1 MGKRGFASAVIG
13 FLLTVRDGHPTTP
26 IVVTSPIFGTWRE
39 TLGPSKAIFA
49 PDEGQTVENQNEM
62 LMSLQQTR
70 SQLKGVVEMLQKR
83 GDSNLHYRDG
93 LELLGEV
100 RHNRQA
106 PGRAPPLACGSCA
119 VASLELS
126 ARNLRRL
133 FGGILSS
140 VGVRPGGRGVAL
152 GGRLAPEPRRL
163 RGDGPAL
170 L

>member
-1 MGKRGFASAVIG
+1 
-13 FLLTVRDGHPTTP
+13 
-26 IVVTSPIFGTWRE
+26 
-39 TLGPSKAIFA
+39 
-49 PDEGQTVENQNEM
+49 
-62 LMSLQQTR
+62 MSLQQTR

-119 VASLELS
+119 QL
-126 ARNLRRL
+126 LRRL
-133 FGGILSS
+133 FGGVLSS
-140 VGVRPGGRGVAL
+140 VVGARPGGRGVAL

>member
-49 PDEGQTVENQNEM
+49 PDEGQTGENENQM
-62 LMSLQQTR
+62 LMSLQETR
-70 SQLKGVVEMLQKR
+70 SQLKGVVEMLRGR

-100 RHNRQA
+100 SNHPLARTAGIHRTA
-106 PGRAPPLACGSCA
+106 PHANPPLHPRWLVVAHNVGCA
-119 VASLELS
+119 
-126 ARNLRRL
+126 
-133 FGGILSS
+133 
-140 VGVRPGGRGVAL
+140 GGRGVAF
-152 GGRLAPEPRRL
+152 GGRLAPEP
-163 RGDGPAL
+163 
-170 L
+170 